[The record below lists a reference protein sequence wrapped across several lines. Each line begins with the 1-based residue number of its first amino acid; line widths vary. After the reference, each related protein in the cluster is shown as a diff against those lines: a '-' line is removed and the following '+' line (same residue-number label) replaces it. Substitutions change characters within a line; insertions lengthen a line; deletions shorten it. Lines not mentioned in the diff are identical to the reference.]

1 MKNVE
6 LSIPDMQSTHC
17 QTRVNAVVN
26 EFEDVKIER
35 LEAGSLTVSIERNEI
50 EDELV
55 SAITRA
61 GYNVKPERSEKSSSC
76 STGCCG

>member
-26 EFEDVKIER
+26 EFEDVKI
-35 LEAGSLTVSIERNEI
+35 GSWKTYCFN
-50 EDELV
+50 
-55 SAITRA
+55 
-61 GYNVKPERSEKSSSC
+61 
-76 STGCCG
+76 